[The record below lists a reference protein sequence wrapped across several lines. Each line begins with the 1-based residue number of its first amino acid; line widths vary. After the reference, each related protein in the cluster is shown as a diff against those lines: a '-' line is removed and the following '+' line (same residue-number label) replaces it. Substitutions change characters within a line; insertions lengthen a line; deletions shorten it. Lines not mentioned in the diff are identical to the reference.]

1 MSIQVKKAAA
11 VKGDYKSQYLD
22 DYQCLIKLILEH
34 VYWVYQVY
42 RRKGLF
48 VYKTLERKILL
59 ANIVRINDPM
69 AVPSV

>member
-42 RRKGLF
+42 RRKSLF